1 MQSKIGNKKSFS
13 EPKQEKKIRVE
24 LVSKYALEF
33 GGWKTHTEYFEYPAS
48 ELKRTN
54 WGEYIGYDWY
64 ANEDLFPCFS
74 ELDHGGQETP
84 AITFE
89 AYTVDKNNVRNG
101 PAQGLTCDRDRWLLR
116 WEAQFKNGKQ
126 HGKRIEYDYEVRVI
140 RKPISKS
147 FYIDDKRVEAQTV
160 AEWRKIQAEMQAMS
174 QDTQI
179 RKK

>member
-1 MQSKIGNKKSFS
+1 MPSNIGNKKTFS
-13 EPKQEKKIRVE
+13 NPKQEKKIRVE
-24 LVSKYALEF
+24 LVSKYTLNF
-33 GGWKTHTEYFEYPAS
+33 GGDRIYTEYFEYSAR
-48 ELKRTN
+48 ELKGTD
-54 WGEYIGYDWY
+54 WGEYIGHDLY

-74 ELDHGGQETP
+74 ELDHSRQETP

-126 HGKRIEYDYEVRVI
+126 HGKRIEYYYEVRVI
-140 RKPISKS
+140 RRPISKL
-147 FYIDDKRVEAQTV
+147 FYVDDKRVDAKTV
-160 AEWRKIQAEMQAMS
+160 TEWRKIQAEMQAAS
-174 QDTQI
+174 QDTQT